1 MAYTIID
8 RDELPRDGSSYE
20 FQGYLY
26 GDTAISFILVDAAPG
41 GGPRLHM
48 HPYAE
53 VFIVQEGQATY
64 TVGSATIE
72 VQAGQIV
79 VAPPGVPHKFI
90 NSGTGPLRQVDIHLS
105 KQFITEWLEGTPR
118 DEPRG

>member
-1 MAYTIID
+1 MTYTIID
-8 RDELPRDGSSYE
+8 RDELSRDGTSHE

-41 GGPRLHM
+41 SGPRLHM

-64 TVGSATIE
+64 TVGSATVA

-79 VAPPGVPHKFI
+79 IAPAGVPHKFV
-90 NSGTGPLRQVDIHLS
+90 NSGTGPLKQVDIHLN
-105 KQFITEWLEGTPR
+105 KQFITEWLE
-118 DEPRG
+118 E